1 MNSTKGTKAV
11 CFLIHGAEKIKS
23 QNFILLSNALLDR
36 GDSVFVCLIDTLEIR
51 PGDIVG
57 KVAKVDRQIRE
68 GESLDCKAFSTH
80 PLRYFD
86 YVWVLSF
93 GKRETF
99 LDKIQILWLLE
110 QFRKVKV
117 INSVQSLLF
126 LHSKYSLIYIA
137 NEAGFHHPKTYV
149 SSSFEFLW
157 EMFQSEAQLGN
168 RDIWIAKPPAESFGK
183 NVFILRRNDTNA
195 KVILQSM
202 TSDEY
207 TMRYCILQ
215 EYVPEISLKGE
226 KRVLIANGRII
237 GYYLRKPF
245 NDHRTNI
252 HQGAEVHTC
261 ELSEDERELCKRIGQ
276 YLKNLGAYFV
286 GIDMVYPYVI
296 ELNVLNPG
304 GLGTILK
311 ITGKDLSQEV
321 INSVIL

>member
-1 MNSTKGTKAV
+1 M
-11 CFLIHGAEKIKS
+11 
-23 QNFILLSNALLDR
+23 
-36 GDSVFVCLIDTLEIR
+36 
-51 PGDIVG
+51 
-57 KVAKVDRQIRE
+57 
-68 GESLDCKAFSTH
+68 
-80 PLRYFD
+80 
-86 YVWVLSF
+86 
-93 GKRETF
+93 TF
-99 LDKIQILWLLE
+99 L
-110 QFRKVKV
+110 
-117 INSVQSLLF
+117 
-126 LHSKYSLIYIA
+126 
-137 NEAGFHHPKTYV
+137 P
-149 SSSFEFLW
+149 SFEFLW